1 MSQFKYKQSPQY
13 QIDIAQGNKA
23 EDECKER
30 LETKFGEL
38 KRTGRYCYFDYENDK
53 YIIEL
58 KSRNCNH
65 NDYPTAM
72 INVPKIEKWKKRDYN
87 KKFIAAYEYKDGLYV
102 WEYNEDQIESRG
114 QTGRNDR
121 GCIEK
126 YDMYYFKHQHFTFI
140 PHPLDPTILN
150 ISSLKNK

>member
-1 MSQFKYKQSPQY
+1 MYRQY
-13 QIDIAQGNKA
+13 QQSKQYVIDVKQGNKA
-23 EDECKER
+23 EDESWSR
-30 LETKFGEL
+30 LETRYGKL
-38 KRTGRYCYFDYENDK
+38 NKTDRYCYFDYENDN

-72 INVPKIEKWKKRDYN
+72 MNVPKIEKWKKYDSHR
-87 KKFIAAYEYKDGLYV
+87 KFVSAFLYKDGLYI
-102 WEYNEDQIESRG
+102 WEYDEDQIESVG

-126 YDMYYFKHQHFTFI
+126 YDVIYFKHQHFIFI
-140 PHPLDPTILN
+140 PHPASPPNFDL
-150 ISSLKNK
+150 